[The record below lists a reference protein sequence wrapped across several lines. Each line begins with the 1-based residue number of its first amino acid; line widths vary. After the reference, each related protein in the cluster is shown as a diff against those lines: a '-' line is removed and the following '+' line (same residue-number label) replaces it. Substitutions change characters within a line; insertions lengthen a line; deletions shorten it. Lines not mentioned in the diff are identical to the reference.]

1 VPTAT
6 PCTAQLRPENPKRAS
21 RPPGRVSLMTL
32 KTIAPAST
40 EKRTSGAD
48 RTDVRRSCD
57 SSTQLASRI
66 FRPAW
71 VIHLSVIKNNATV
84 TKDDIGKRV
93 ISGCGD
99 EVGRVVGF
107 DGGSAQI
114 SPGTPTEST
123 RAILYSAGT
132 ASRPKP
138 PTDSTTNRST
148 PSPTT
153 RFDSDRESV
162 GLSVLS
168 ASARNSHEVVGLT
181 VPVGDRSPV
190 RPTDF
195 EGVVRS

>member
-1 VPTAT
+1 
-6 PCTAQLRPENPKRAS
+6 
-21 RPPGRVSLMTL
+21 MTL

-114 SPGTPTEST
+114 SPNADGVDP
-123 RAILYSAGT
+123 AILYSAGT